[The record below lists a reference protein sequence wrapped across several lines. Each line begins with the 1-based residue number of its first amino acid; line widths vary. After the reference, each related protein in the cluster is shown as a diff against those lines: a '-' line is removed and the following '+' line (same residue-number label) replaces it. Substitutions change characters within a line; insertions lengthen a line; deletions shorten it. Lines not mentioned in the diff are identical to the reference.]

1 MFLAANLKYLRKF
14 FGYSQKQVASFL
26 EVDRSTYSYY
36 EIGKTTPS
44 PKNLIRLSGLYNTSI
59 DDLLSKNLQNEIHP
73 TETAG
78 GDFMRPRSED
88 ERELLDYKLQ
98 EFLNIPGEP
107 PELVITYFV
116 PDGKKAGGEYR
127 QASGRIRG
135 IEEASGDI
143 LMADGLKIRKE
154 LVVDID
160 KQAHNR
166 YYFTRTI

>member
-88 ERELLDYKLQ
+88 ERELLMLFFRQPFSKGCGGAGAGPR
-98 EFLNIPGEP
+98 EKRGR
-107 PELVITYFV
+107 
-116 PDGKKAGGEYR
+116 KAAPQKR
-127 QASGRIRG
+127 
-135 IEEASGDI
+135 
-143 LMADGLKIRKE
+143 
-154 LVVDID
+154 
-160 KQAHNR
+160 
-166 YYFTRTI
+166 